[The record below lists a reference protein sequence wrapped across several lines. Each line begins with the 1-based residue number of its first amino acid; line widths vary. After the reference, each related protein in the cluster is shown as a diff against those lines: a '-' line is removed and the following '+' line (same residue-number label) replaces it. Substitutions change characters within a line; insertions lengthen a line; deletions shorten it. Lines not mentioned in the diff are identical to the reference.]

1 MVNRIPVGIAGLGSY
16 APDKVLHN
24 NDLEKLVE
32 TSDEWIFQRTGIRE
46 RRVAAEDQD
55 SGNMGAIAAMRAL
68 EDAKLE
74 AGDIDLILCA
84 TTTPDL
90 PFPTTACHIQHQ
102 IGASKAGG
110 FDINSACSGFVFAL
124 NTAVQFVQS
133 GTYRNVLVVGTEKL
147 STIVNYEDR
156 NTCVIFGDGA
166 GAMVLRPFEDA
177 GRGEVLSTSIST
189 DGGPEKDSVL
199 MVAAGG
205 SRMPASHETVDQK
218 LHTMVMGG
226 NKVYRFAVST
236 FSRLVRTSLEPYGG
250 FEQLGRV
257 VPHQVNQRIVE
268 AACERLDMPVDMVFS
283 NIHKYGNTAA
293 ASVPVAFDEAY
304 REDMLPKGKLVVS
317 AAFGAGLSWGHF
329 LVRW

>member
-1 MVNRIPVGIAGLGSY
+1 MINRIPVGIAGLGAY
-16 APDKVLHN
+16 APEKVLSN
-24 NDLEKLVE
+24 QDLEKLVD
-32 TSDEWIFQRTGIRE
+32 TSDEWIYQRTGIRE
-46 RRVAAEDQD
+46 RRIAAPDED
-55 SGNMGAIAAMRAL
+55 SGSMGAIAAMRAL
-68 EDAKLE
+68 DDARVAPEDV
-74 AGDIDLILCA
+74 DLILCA

-90 PFPTTACHIQHQ
+90 PFPTNACHIQHR
-102 IGASKAGG
+102 IGAKRAGG
-110 FDINSACSGFVFAL
+110 FDINSACSGFVFAF

-166 GAMVLRPFEDA
+166 GSMLLRPLDDA

-189 DGGPEKDSVL
+189 DGGPEQDAVL

-205 SRMPASHETVDQK
+205 SRLPASAETLAAKQ
-218 LHTMVMGG
+218 HTMIMGG

-236 FSRLVRTSLEPYGG
+236 FAKLVKESLEPYGY
-250 FEQLGRV
+250 EQLGRI

-293 ASVPVAFDEAY
+293 ASVPVAFTEAY